1 MMKTAIVTGAFG
13 FAGANLVEELLENDY
28 VVYAIGRDG
37 SAHNDRFKNAD
48 NLKSRFINMEDY
60 DKIGALIDEEDVKD
74 KEVIFFHLSWGGG
87 RDDFDAQLK
96 NIDGSLKAMDSAISF
111 AERGAKVAFV
121 GIGSQAEYG
130 VKTDSKELDEN
141 ALLEPFS
148 AYGAAKAAA
157 YHLLKNKA
165 KKAEIHFVWGRIF
178 SLIGKYE
185 PSGRMLPDLVMKLKR
200 GEDVLLSSCRQYWDY
215 LDAKDA
221 ARAIMLLG
229 EKGRDGEVYNIASG
243 DYKELKAF
251 VKEAADH
258 LGADE
263 KLLHFGNDPKPY
275 VSFKPSVKKLMEDTG
290 FRAETS
296 FLDSIDNYDQ
306 TVR

>member
-1 MMKTAIVTGAFG
+1 MRTAIVTGAFG
-13 FAGANLVEELLENDY
+13 FAGANLVEQLLESNY
-28 VVYAIGRDG
+28 VVYAIGREG
-37 SAHNDRFKNAD
+37 SLHNDRFQSAQ
-48 NLKSRFINMEDY
+48 NLKTRFIDMEDY
-60 DKIGALIDEEDVKD
+60 DKIPNLIDEEDIKD

-87 RDDFDAQLK
+87 RDDFDSQVK

-111 AERGAKVAFV
+111 ADKGNKVVFV

-130 VKTDSKELDEN
+130 VKDDSKELDEN

-157 YHLLKNKA
+157 FHLIKNKA

-185 PSGRMLPDLVMKLKR
+185 PEGRMLPDLVRKLKR
-200 GEDVLLSSCRQYWDY
+200 GEEVYLSSCRQYWDY

-221 ARAIMLLG
+221 AKAIMLLG

-243 DYKELKAF
+243 NYKELKVF
-251 VKEAADH
+251 VKEAAKYI
-258 LGADE
+258 GADE
-263 KLLHFGNDPKPY
+263 KLLHFGKDPEPY
-275 VSFKPSVKKLMEDTG
+275 VSFKPMVKKLMEDTG
-290 FRAETS
+290 WKVESS
-296 FLDSIDNYDQ
+296 FFDSIDCYDQ
-306 TVR
+306 NVR